1 LQKISQQVDSFNL
14 ENPKLLTPA
23 EEGNAKVNEYGESPA
38 EIYQKVP
45 QQIEFLNPEKTN
57 SIILEEVL
65 QTSTKYSKGDPN
77 SYPLHI

>member
-1 LQKISQQVDSFNL
+1 L

-23 EEGNAKVNEYGESPA
+23 EEWNAKVNEYGESPA